1 MVDTCIPTQV
11 LTLPQYREM
20 IAPAPPK
27 PTQLA
32 KALFD
37 FTGQRDRELTFK
49 KVQLVNS
56 SCMYAVVA
64 MN

>member
-1 MVDTCIPTQV
+1 MDVTCIPTQV

-49 KVQLVNS
+49 KVNS
-56 SCMYAVVA
+56 SCMCVVVA
-64 MN
+64 MDKMH